1 MAKKNKFGINE
12 AAALSG
18 VFAIGL
24 HFTPGALWNH
34 ISFACALIAGGLLGN
49 ILTVQ
54 AQKKIQWDKE
64 KVERKRKENLTSF
77 TIKELEEQI
86 RRKNGKNKR

>member
-12 AAALSG
+12 AAALLG

-24 HFTPGALWNH
+24 HFSPGALWNH
-34 ISFACALIAGGLLGN
+34 ISFVCGIIAGALLGN

-86 RRKNGKNKR
+86 KKRSKTTP